1 LKENTCFGWDSDGLL
16 LCKNRNLLDA
26 KNLSGIEALSSQLS
40 KNGAA
45 QALVKSLLDAQ
56 AS

>member
-1 LKENTCFGWDSDGLL
+1 LKENTCFGWDADGLL
-16 LCKNRNLLDA
+16 LCKNRNLLDV